1 MMLTIPIIPGLL
13 ESGASCFGGGGGAG
27 GWRNAFDGGWVG
39 SATKAQIP
47 TVAACAWVGVV
58 ATAAP
63 KGCIPAL
70 GGTPVQT
77 PKAGKTGGDM
87 VAAKP

>member
-1 MMLTIPIIPGLL
+1 VVVV
-13 ESGASCFGGGGGAG
+13 AG
-27 GWRNAFDGGWVG
+27 RNAFDGGWVG

-47 TVAACAWVGVV
+47 TFAACAWVGVV

-63 KGCIPAL
+63 KECIPVLGGTPTQAPKECIPAL
-70 GGTPVQT
+70 GGTPT
-77 PKAGKTGGDM
+77 RAPKAGKTGGDM